1 MPAPCLLIVVD
12 VELGKKMFLMILWL
26 GHAANV
32 IFWVHLIKMFVSV
45 RVRAY
50 VFRAFAISGYTLYIR
65 VFLRKYVR
73 EVIFVPH
80 PIEPIYD
87 RGKI

>member
-1 MPAPCLLIVVD
+1 M
-12 VELGKKMFLMILWL
+12 
-26 GHAANV
+26 
-32 IFWVHLIKMFVSV
+32 IKMFVSV